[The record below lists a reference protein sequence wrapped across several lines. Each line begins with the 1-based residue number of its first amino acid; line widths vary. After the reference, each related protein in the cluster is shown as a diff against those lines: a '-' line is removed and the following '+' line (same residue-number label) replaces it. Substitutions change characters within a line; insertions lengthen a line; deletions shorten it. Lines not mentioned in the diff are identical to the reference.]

1 LISAWIDLYDQNH
14 GKLLDALEEEEGY
27 VVIKTTR
34 VNETER
40 KNYWRNIGIISNIS
54 LMILSLIMIQLTSEK
69 WKFEIYSLKYIPIR
83 KFL

>member
-34 VNETER
+34 INETER